1 MSASESYDVF
11 LAGPLFMDIVF
22 SGMPHAPVLGTE
34 TWADSMGCC
43 PGGIANMAVAL
54 SRLGRTTSLATSFG
68 DDAYGDFCRESL
80 ELSEGIDISS
90 SVRTTGSHT
99 PVTIS
104 LAYEGDRTMVSH
116 GHISQGPDATAV
128 PEAKFVFATVE
139 SGRSI
144 PWLEQAH
151 RAGARVFVNSGW
163 DRTGQWDLAGLSDLQ
178 HADVFIANETEAM
191 AWTKTDSP
199 AAAAHRLARQV
210 PLAVVTRGSHGV
222 IAVDSALGELVEVP
236 AMTNVDAVDTTGA
249 GDILIAGMMA
259 GLGLD
264 CSLRDSLALG
274 CVAAGLSVQWIGGSF
289 SAPTWDEIRT
299 WYRTHPSRGL
309 AGFEK
314 DYGFIDRLFPEG
326 ERPRRPR
333 RAIPTMGFRP

>member
-11 LAGPLFMDIVF
+11 LAGPLFMDIIF

-80 ELSEGIDISS
+80 ELSEGIDLAG

-116 GHISQGPDATAV
+116 GHTDNSLENLTI
-128 PEAKFVFATVE
+128 PEAGFVFATTGGE
-139 SGRSI
+139 RSN
-144 PWLEQAH
+144 PWLELAH
-151 RAGARVFVNSGW
+151 RAGSRVFVNSGW
-163 DRTGQWDLAGLSDLQ
+163 DPTGRWDLAGLPDLR

-191 AWTKTDSP
+191 AWTGTQD
-199 AAAAHRLARQV
+199 AATAAHELARRV
-210 PLAVVTRGSHGV
+210 SLAVVTRGLRGV
-222 IAVDSALGELVEVP
+222 IAVDSSLGELVEVP
-236 AMTNVDAVDTTGA
+236 SLTDITAVDTTGA
-249 GDILIAGMMA
+249 GDILIAGLMT
-259 GLGLD
+259 GLGMG
-264 CSLRDSLALG
+264 CSLRNSLSLG
-274 CVAAGLSVQWIGGSF
+274 CAAAGLSVQWIGGSF

-299 WYRTHPSRGL
+299 WYRTHTSRGQ

-314 DYGFIDRLFPEG
+314 EYGFIDTLFPEG
-326 ERPRRPR
+326 ERPRKPR
-333 RAIPTMGFRP
+333 RAIPTMGFRS